1 MNLIYK
7 IRLILWYLRYP
18 KYYKH
23 FILFLIRRLI
33 RIINK
38 NNEDLTLLEDW
49 CKTNSIGLKE
59 LINLLFNENK
69 IHDFYSIPEVLKK
82 NKSNKKKFSKNLGG
96 SSFCNLIYNISLYK
110 NPKKVLEL
118 GVALGWSSYAFL
130 ISQENNKNFKLI
142 SNDMPYPFVKNHSYI
157 GSVIPNR
164 LKNKWKLYK
173 YPDVSILDKIIKIHG
188 KFDLIHY
195 DSDKSYEGRT
205 QSYKK
210 LFNSLNDHGILISDD
225 INDNSAFK
233 NFVEEK
239 KLIFYTIEF
248 EYRYLGVIIKK

>member
-1 MNLIYK
+1 
-7 IRLILWYLRYP
+7 
-18 KYYKH
+18 
-23 FILFLIRRLI
+23 
-33 RIINK
+33 
-38 NNEDLTLLEDW
+38 
-49 CKTNSIGLKE
+49 
-59 LINLLFNENK
+59 
-69 IHDFYSIPEVLKK
+69 
-82 NKSNKKKFSKNLGG
+82 
-96 SSFCNLIYNISLYK
+96 
-110 NPKKVLEL
+110 
-118 GVALGWSSYAFL
+118 
-130 ISQENNKNFKLI
+130 
-142 SNDMPYPFVKNHSYI
+142 MPYPFVKNHSYI

-239 KLIFYTIEF
+239 KLNFYTIEF